1 MKLKQWI
8 IGTMAAGLWF
18 GAAQAAPIPVMPAPA
33 FGSNVDTVQY
43 YYGPPRRSYAP
54 PAPRYYAPPPRRRYA
69 APPTYY
75 GRRAYAQPR
84 AYYPAPRPAYRYARP
99 APRYYA
105 PPRAYSKDQV
115 RDWNRR
121 HGL

>member
-1 MKLKQWI
+1 MKLKQWV
-8 IGTMAAGLWF
+8 IGTAAACLWL
-18 GAAQAAPIPVMPAPA
+18 GAAQAAPIPVTTAPA
-33 FGSNVDTVQY
+33 VGPVLETVQY
-43 YYGPPRRSYAP
+43 YYGTP
-54 PAPRYYAPPPRRRYA
+54 RRYA
-69 APPTYY
+69 APPRYRRAEPYY
-75 GRRAYAQPR
+75 GRRVYAPPR
-84 AYYPAPRPAYRYARP
+84 AYYRAQPRPAYRYARP

>member
-1 MKLKQWI
+1 MKWKQWV
-8 IGTMAAGLWF
+8 IGTMAAGLWL
-18 GAAQAAPIPVMPAPA
+18 GAAQAAPMPVTPAPA
-33 FGSNVDTVQY
+33 FGSNVETVQY
-43 YYGPPRRSYAP
+43 YYGPPRR
-54 PAPRYYAPPPRRRYA
+54 YAPPPRRYV
-69 APPTYY
+69 APEPYY
-75 GRRAYAQPR
+75 RRRAYAPPR